1 MNYMYEKF
9 KRSDR
14 PDRFRSLDITI
25 NDFLS
30 VVGEKLFNDY
40 LRIYTKRFPISVKW
54 NSYMY
59 ILQQIEWINFRTVED
74 TRSQTL

>member
-1 MNYMYEKF
+1 MNYEKF

-14 PDRFRSLDITI
+14 PDRFRSLTTV

-30 VVGEKLFNDY
+30 VVGETFFNYY
-40 LRIYTKRFPISVKW
+40 LRIDTKRFPISVKW
-54 NSYMY
+54 DSYMY

-74 TRSQTL
+74 TTTRSQTL

>member
-1 MNYMYEKF
+1 MNYEKF

-14 PDRFRSLDITI
+14 PDRFCSLTITV

-30 VVGEKLFNDY
+30 VVGEKFFSDY
-40 LRIYTKRFPISVKW
+40 LRIDTKRIPISVKW